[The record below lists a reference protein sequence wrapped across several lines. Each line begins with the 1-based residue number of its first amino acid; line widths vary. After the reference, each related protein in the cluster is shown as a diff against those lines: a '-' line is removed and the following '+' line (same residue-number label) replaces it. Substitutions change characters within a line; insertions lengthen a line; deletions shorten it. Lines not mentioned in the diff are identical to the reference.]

1 MRAST
6 TRVTFLAVVCWLLL
20 TAVSTPSSAQTLD
33 DRPVILAVGESTT
46 EGYGVPR
53 DQSYPAQLQRL
64 LDEAGYDYRV
74 VNHGKSGSTTA
85 QALASLDRG
94 IALLPKIVLIAI
106 GGNDAGNSVAAARTE
121 QNLRKLVMMFVK
133 TGSIVYLAE
142 RTEATDGTAAE
153 PSLYAR
159 IAGEEGARLMPSLRE
174 GIAGH
179 AELLISDMR
188 HPNADGYAIVSKR
201 IFDLLRPE
209 LVKPQ

>member
-6 TRVTFLAVVCWLLL
+6 AWLTALAVACCLLF
-20 TAVSTPSSAQTLD
+20 AVGTPRSARAAD
-33 DRPVILAVGESTT
+33 ERPVILAVGESTT

-64 LDEAGYDYRV
+64 LDAEGYDYRV

-106 GGNDAGNSVAAARTE
+106 GGNDAGSSVAAARTE
-121 QNLRKLVMMFVK
+121 QNLRKLVMMFVR
-133 TGSIVYLAE
+133 TGSIVYLAD
-142 RTEATDGTAAE
+142 RTQASDGAAAE

-159 IAGEEGARLMPSLRE
+159 IAEEEGARLMPSLRE

-179 AELLISDMR
+179 QELLISDMR

-201 IFDLLRPE
+201 IFELLRPE